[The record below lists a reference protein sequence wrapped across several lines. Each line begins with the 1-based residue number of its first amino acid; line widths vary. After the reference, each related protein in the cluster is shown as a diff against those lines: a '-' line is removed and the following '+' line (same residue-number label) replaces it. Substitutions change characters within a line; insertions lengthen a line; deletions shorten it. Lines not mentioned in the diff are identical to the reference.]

1 MAEEIRIPKLG
12 MSAQEMT
19 LVEWMFGDG
28 EQVTAGDVLYTV
40 ETDKTTVEVQAQA
53 GTGGNAAMQL
63 GHAATHLQR
72 PFLVHAREAKAQ
84 GHEAIFCKGGDRHA
98 GNIPEMTILNKHGAK
113 LIDGL
118 GAKIDSSSRIIAAA
132 KKPSA

>member
-28 EQVTAGDVLYTV
+28 EQVSAGEVLYTV

-53 GTGGNAAMQL
+53 SGTLRPTGEE
-63 GHAATHLQR
+63 GH
-72 PFLVHAREAKAQ
+72 VYKV
-84 GHEAIFCKGGDRHA
+84 GD
-98 GNIPEMTILNKHGAK
+98 
-113 LIDGL
+113 LIGV
-118 GAKIDSSSRIIAAA
+118 IE
-132 KKPSA
+132 